1 MGTGAAH
8 GLGTG
13 RRQAWYG
20 KWVGTIEMGAETLEL
35 PEGLLRGFYRNMGEN
50 KGLGH
55 RPWAGTSGSDGM
67 PFC

>member
-35 PEGLLRGFYRNMGEN
+35 PEGLLRGF
-50 KGLGH
+50 
-55 RPWAGTSGSDGM
+55 
-67 PFC
+67 